1 MIETEYYM
9 PHGNIEK
16 INESLHVKCLE
27 EDLAYSK
34 NLTSIFSF
42 ITNVHESLI
51 HMIHY
56 YCPVVIISLISLSY
70 YRYHT
75 HCMYVC

>member
-1 MIETEYYM
+1 MIETAYYM

-42 ITNVHESLI
+42 ITNVHITHSYDTLLLSSNDYI
-51 HMIHY
+51 TY
-56 YCPVVIISLISLSY
+56 YSKLL
-70 YRYHT
+70 
-75 HCMYVC
+75 